1 MFISFWEPL
10 GFPNREELWKAA
22 RAARTTLHM
31 GSILFLSLF
40 RAQDGRLKRM
50 FTTGKGRR
58 MDMNVMDCKRKRAQ
72 DWHVA
77 RLYSI
82 SVSPCFLFPFLD
94 KDELHEVGSFVT
106 CHYID
111 WDFFGYRAWEV
122 VWSKIPC
129 GLCSRPVLS
138 FLGLLL
144 LLVWSTNYYQLALFF
159 WVILRLSRR
168 LGPAEISVRKWD
180 ENCGVGC
187 LCVLLSLQS
196 RENLYV

>member
-111 WDFFGYRAWEV
+111 WDFFWLSSLGGCLVQDTLRALFPACPVFFGFATAVGV
-122 VWSKIPC
+122 VYELLPAS
-129 GLCSRPVLS
+129 SV
-138 FLGLLL
+138 FLGHSPTL
-144 LLVWSTNYYQLALFF
+144 TTTRACRD
-159 WVILRLSRR
+159 IC
-168 LGPAEISVRKWD
+168 E
-180 ENCGVGC
+180 EVG
-187 LCVLLSLQS
+187 
-196 RENLYV
+196 